1 MIFSHKTQTISIA
14 LFACAMFLSAIYI
27 VLRCF
32 DVNLPEAATH
42 IAVTCLGLL
51 VCVTALI
58 APFSKEK
65 AENET
70 VKSIRTQT
78 ASAIM
83 AVCFCVIML
92 YNMLNSVLTILD
104 MDSLMPDLKLVS
116 LRGILLIE
124 VIYFIILKARIRQ
137 HLSKR

>member
-65 AENET
+65 VENET
-70 VKSIRTQT
+70 VKSIRTQP

-83 AVCFCVIML
+83 AVCFCIIML
-92 YNMLNSVLTILD
+92 YNMLNLVFTIFD

-137 HLSKR
+137 HFSKR

>member
-51 VCVTALI
+51 VCV
-58 APFSKEK
+58 SKEK
-65 AENET
+65 VENET

-83 AVCFCVIML
+83 AVCFCIIML
-92 YNMLNSVLTILD
+92 YNMLNLVFTILD

>member
-1 MIFSHKTQTISIA
+1 MIFSHKTQTIPIA
-14 LFACAMFLSAIYI
+14 LFACTMFLSAIYI

-32 DVNLPEAATH
+32 DVNLPETAAY
-42 IAVTCLGLL
+42 IAVTCLSMI
-51 VCVTALI
+51 VCITALI

-65 AENET
+65 VENET

-92 YNMLNSVLTILD
+92 YNMLNLVFTILD

-116 LRGILLIE
+116 LRGVLLIE
-124 VIYFIILKARIRQ
+124 VIYFIIMKARIRQ

>member
-1 MIFSHKTQTISIA
+1 MTICI
-14 LFACAMFLSAIYI
+14 
-27 VLRCF
+27 
-32 DVNLPEAATH
+32 
-42 IAVTCLGLL
+42 
-51 VCVTALI
+51 TALI

-92 YNMLNSVLTILD
+92 YNMLNLVFTILD

>member
-42 IAVTCLGLL
+42 IAITCLGLTI
-51 VCVTALI
+51 CITALI

-65 AENET
+65 VENET

-92 YNMLNSVLTILD
+92 YNMLNLVFTILD